1 MPEKTYTWKMNKSV
15 TVDYFQKQKNEILGF
30 LRDIILLESPSQDKQ
45 NVDKCSQFILKKF
58 SEVNI
63 TYQRRPQTEIGDIY
77 IIHYPASQIK
87 TEISPMLV
95 LTHCDTVWPVGKIKD
110 MPIQIKADR
119 FYGPGALDMK
129 AGIVMIFFALKALSD
144 LRLKNKRDIL
154 ILINSAEEIG
164 HESATGIIKELSET
178 TALGLCLEPAL
189 PGGALKLQRK
199 GRLVLRLSA
208 FGKAA
213 HAGSPEKG
221 INAIDELIFQ
231 LNNLKTVEN
240 NEITLNT
247 GKIIGGEQINMV
259 PDTAEAFIDIRFWD
273 NVQRQKVIDRISE
286 LKPKLKGAQIESHI
300 EKITPPMEKTES
312 SSKLLAEITNI
323 ASSLGIKIEPGR
335 TGGSSDGAA
344 AAGFGL
350 PVIDGLGP
358 DGDGIHAE
366 HEHVLIP
373 SLIERMALL
382 AELLHRL

>member
-1 MPEKTYTWKMNKSV
+1 MNKSV
-15 TVDYFQKQKNEILGF
+15 TIDRFQKQKKEILAF
-30 LRDIILLESPSQDKQ
+30 LRDIVLLESPSQDKQ
-45 NVDKCSQFILKKF
+45 YVDKCSQFILKKF
-58 SEVNI
+58 SELNI
-63 TYQRRPQTEIGDIY
+63 TYQRRPQTQIGDIY
-77 IIHYPASQIK
+77 IIHYPAFTRNK
-87 TEISPMLV
+87 DFSPMLV

-110 MPIQIKADR
+110 FPIQIKADR

-144 LRLKNKRDIL
+144 LRLENKRDIF

-208 FGKAA
+208 LGKAA
-213 HAGSPEKG
+213 HAGSPKKG

-240 NEITLNT
+240 DEITLT
-247 GKIIGGEQINMV
+247 IGKIKGGEQINMV
-259 PDTAEAFIDIRFWD
+259 PDKADAFLDIRFWD
-273 NVQRQKVIDRISE
+273 NAQKQKVIDHISK
-286 LKPKLKGAQIESHI
+286 LKPMQTGAQIESHI
-300 EKITPPMEKTES
+300 EKINPPMEKTAGS
-312 SSKLLAEITNI
+312 QKLLSEIIKI
-323 ASSLGIKIEPGR
+323 ASSLGIKIETGR
-335 TGGSSDGAA
+335 TGGSSDGAT

-358 DGDGIHAE
+358 DGDGIHADN
-366 HEHVLIP
+366 EHVLIP
-373 SLIERMALL
+373 SLIERTALL